1 MTDTGKQGFYA
12 VKANVEELEQKIRTH
27 RKKIALSIAA
37 VIIIAAVFTAT
48 AGIYF
53 TYKEYD
59 GYETISKIER
69 SDSEATTYKSF
80 AGNILRY
87 NNDGAFYTD
96 ASDHLIWNQAF
107 EMQNPVSDICGDY
120 AAIADLQGNL
130 IYMMHTS
137 GMQGQIKTA
146 HPIEAVSM
154 ARQGTTAVLTQADGA
169 SYLEVYNKAGDILAS
184 GEIHIANSGYPLDIA
199 LSSDA
204 RKLAVSILDISK
216 GTAKTTVAFYNF
228 GSAGQNEI
236 DNMVG
241 SYSYDDTIIPDIHF
255 LSDDKMI
262 AFGDNRVLFF
272 EGRQSPKETSTLKL
286 EREIK
291 SIFYNEEFFG
301 LVSGDKDSGK
311 KHKMEIYDMT
321 GKLRLTQNFK
331 MSYQE
336 IEFLDNH
343 EICIRSEYA
352 CEIYTLRG
360 VKKFS
365 YRFDDALY
373 KLFSSRSGTRYTLI
387 LDGSMQ
393 KIRLK

>member
-272 EGRQSPKETSTLKL
+272 EGRQSPKETSALKL

>member
-291 SIFYNEEFFG
+291 SIFYSN
-301 LVSGDKDSGK
+301 
-311 KHKMEIYDMT
+311 
-321 GKLRLTQNFK
+321 
-331 MSYQE
+331 
-336 IEFLDNH
+336 
-343 EICIRSEYA
+343 
-352 CEIYTLRG
+352 
-360 VKKFS
+360 
-365 YRFDDALY
+365 
-373 KLFSSRSGTRYTLI
+373 
-387 LDGSMQ
+387 
-393 KIRLK
+393 

>member
-107 EMQNPVSDICGDY
+107 EMQNPISDICGDY

-204 RKLAVSILDISK
+204 RKLAISILDISK

-272 EGRQSPKETSTLKL
+272 EGRQSPKETSALKL

>member
-241 SYSYDDTIIPDIHF
+241 SYSYDDTIISDIHF